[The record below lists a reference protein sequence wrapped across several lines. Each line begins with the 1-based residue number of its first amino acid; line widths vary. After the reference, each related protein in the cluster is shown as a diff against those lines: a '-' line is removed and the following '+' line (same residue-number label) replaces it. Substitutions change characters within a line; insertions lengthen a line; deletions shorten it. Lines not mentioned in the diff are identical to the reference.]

1 MIYEEYLYKLKG
13 SKLTEKDL
21 RELFER
27 ERLRDEKY
35 HALLKENEAM
45 REKHRWHYPSKGE
58 LPDKPEILGNAI
70 VPNVIVCDYS
80 NEIYR
85 GYYLENNLFGF
96 IVGTSLR
103 IEIIRAWQYI
113 EPPKEDLC

>member
-1 MIYEEYLYKLKG
+1 MTYEEYRYKLKG

-35 HALLKENEAM
+35 DALLKENEAM

-58 LPDKPEILGNAI
+58 LPEECETVLGYAI
-70 VPNVIVCDYS
+70 KSEHKMLI
-80 NEIYR
+80 EIYLR
-85 GYYLENNLFGF
+85 DGEWQLTNGMLGVGYEV
-96 IVGTSLR
+96 I
-103 IEIIRAWQYI
+103 AWQYI
-113 EPPKEDLC
+113 EPPEEQNK